1 MKYVVTL
8 VAGMLAGLALFL
20 AGMYFNPFAGQPS
33 VSPLAVTDSPV
44 MDLGFSAV
52 PAEGILYTD
61 HGESNVA
68 PKPDRVNELWEPAIE
83 DTSILVT
90 LLENSQG
97 GAGIGIKY
105 RSRSE
110 STAPLRAEATT
121 NSIWHVYMPG
131 RGTFMI
137 DQTENY
143 WSYIRDILVPA
154 RLSAGDSWR
163 GTFHRIMTSGPGS
176 LGTAR
181 VTGGS
186 GLFRGRTSESVES
199 LTARGYSVQSGPVA
213 MEGSLAVVL
222 PQPVVAR
229 D

>member
-1 MKYVVTL
+1 
-8 VAGMLAGLALFL
+8 
-20 AGMYFNPFAGQPS
+20 
-33 VSPLAVTDSPV
+33 
-44 MDLGFSAV
+44 
-52 PAEGILYTD
+52 
-61 HGESNVA
+61 
-68 PKPDRVNELWEPAIE
+68 
-83 DTSILVT
+83 
-90 LLENSQG
+90 
-97 GAGIGIKY
+97 
-105 RSRSE
+105 
-110 STAPLRAEATT
+110 
-121 NSIWHVYMPG
+121 
-131 RGTFMI
+131 MI
-137 DQTENY
+137 
-143 WSYIRDILVPA
+143 SIRDILIPA

-186 GLFRGRTSESVES
+186 GLFGGRTSESVES